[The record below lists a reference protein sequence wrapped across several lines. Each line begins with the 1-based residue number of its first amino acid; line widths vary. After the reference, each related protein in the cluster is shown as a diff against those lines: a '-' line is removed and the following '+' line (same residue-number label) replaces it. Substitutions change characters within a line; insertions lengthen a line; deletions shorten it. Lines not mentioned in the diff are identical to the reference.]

1 MTDSTTPN
9 SELRLQLLEQKYLT
23 LTMKTDALLETASAM
38 SQAIRETMSEQ
49 RAMKVLI
56 GMKVF
61 NLTCEDPNCECK
73 KKTNNGEQ
81 NTTTNADSK
90 ESTSETTK
98 DNAQTNESSSGAKIE

>member
-23 LTMKTDALLETASAM
+23 LTIKTDALLETATAM
-38 SQAIRETMSEQ
+38 GQAIRETMTEQ
-49 RAMKVLI
+49 RATKIVIGGLI
-56 GMKVF
+56 AKQLGV
-61 NLTCEDPNCECK
+61 NLDCQDPNCDCK

-98 DNAQTNESSSGAKIE
+98 DNAQTN

>member
-23 LTMKTDALLETASAM
+23 LTIKTDALL
-38 SQAIRETMSEQ
+38 QAIRETMTEQ
-49 RAMKVLI
+49 RATKIVIGGLI
-56 GMKVF
+56 AKQLGV
-61 NLTCEDPNCECK
+61 NLDPNCDCK